1 MNEHEILVVEIP
13 EIENHPDADALGI
26 VRFDGVTIV
35 INDQWKTGDKAVLIP
50 SDFIVPAIPAF
61 AFLGD
66 KPKHRRIKPKKLRG
80 VWSEGLLMPVTE
92 LPDIVVDHPYW
103 GKHFDTFDKIPVGFD
118 VMGLLGIERY
128 DFENKE
134 HNPSYVDSG
143 DPLTCEPPGLC
154 ISKYSLHPYKKY
166 ASKLV
171 LGDEVVIT
179 EKIHGTNHKMVY
191 SSTDNK
197 LYIGSRT
204 QWKDPLFLTS
214 PHTRM
219 QTCAN
224 GQVALCWCQDN
235 PDKVLFGEVFGWVA
249 GLRYGA
255 EQGKLFYRAFDV
267 WNNITKEW
275 EEVPDELQEIKVPEL
290 YRGPWDPA
298 IAESLV
304 DGQSTIPGA
313 NHIREGIV
321 IEPTNGKRD
330 AHIGRRK
337 FKYVSNTFLSLGK

>member
-1 MNEHEILVVEIP
+1 MSEHEILVVEIP
-13 EIENHPDADALGI
+13 EIEKHPDADALGI
-26 VRFDGVTIV
+26 VHFDGVTIV

-50 SDFIVPAIPAF
+50 ADFIVPAIPAF

-80 VWSEGLLMPVTE
+80 VWSEGLLMSLSE
-92 LPDIVVDHPYW
+92 LNIEAMTNNQV
-103 GKHFDTFDKIPVGFD
+103 KVGD
-118 VMGLLGIERY
+118 CVMELIGIERY

-143 DPLTCEPPGLC
+143 DPLTGEPSGLC
-154 ISKYSLHPYKKY
+154 ISKYTLHPYKKY
-166 ASKLV
+166 VHKLV
-171 LGDEVVIT
+171 LGEEVVIT
-179 EKIHGTNHKMVY
+179 EKIHGTNHRMLV
-191 SSTDNK
+191 SAVDEK

-219 QTCAN
+219 QICAH
-224 GQVALCWCQDN
+224 GQVAMCWCQDN
-235 PDKVLFGEVFGWVA
+235 PDRVLFGEVFGWVA

-255 EQGKLFYRAFDV
+255 EQGQLFYRAFDV
-267 WNNITKEW
+267 WNNNTKEW
-275 EEVPDELQEIKVPEL
+275 EEVPEELKEIKVPEL

-304 DGQSTIPGA
+304 DGPSMIPGA
-313 NHIREGIV
+313 DHIREGIV
-321 IEPTNGKRD
+321 IEPKNSKRD
-330 AHIGRRK
+330 PHIGRRK
-337 FKYVSNTFLSLGK
+337 FKYVSNDYLASGK